1 MYTFLLVL
9 LLLDAMVLAAA
20 VLLQAGQGGG
30 LASLGSGAGTEVF
43 MGGRQATT
51 ILTKVTWWTASIFL
65 GIAFI
70 LAILS
75 AQGGQPRS
83 VLEGNINAPAPVQT
97 TPLPLQTSP
106 PAAPP
111 AAPQPAQQQPPTKT
125 PPNN

>member
-1 MYTFLLVL
+1 MYGILVGIL
-9 LLLDAMVLAAA
+9 ILDALILAVA

-51 ILTKVTWWTASIFL
+51 ILTKITWWTASVFL

-97 TPLPLQTSP
+97 TPLPLETNP

-111 AAPQPAQQQPPTKT
+111 AAAQPQPQQPPTKS